1 MAYKHLTLAQA
12 VTEEIHTKLTTAG
25 GEGGVIALDAAGNIA
40 MDFNSTGMYRGAR
53 DGHGRREIAL
63 YRDTP

>member
-12 VTEEIHTKLTTAG
+12 VTEEIHTKLTAAG

-40 MDFNSTGMYRGAR
+40 MDFNSSGMYRGAR